1 VLLLAALQPRRARWD
16 DDRVPDAPWLGQP
29 LGGIPAAW
37 ADPAVRSLVLAGALF
52 NVMHV
57 ALTAF
62 TVNLLVQDAAYALVA
77 AGVVSGL
84 AQLGGA
90 AGRVMLGFA
99 ADRMRDSLTILW
111 VAGALMTVMCLV
123 TGTVGPHWPPAAM
136 AALFLAFGFIGI
148 GWNGVFHGQLARL
161 SPPGGVGLVSSGAG
175 FFLFLT
181 ALAGPSLFAAL
192 YAALGSY
199 TSTFAVLAFA
209 PLAGLALARR
219 AQLAAR
225 RRTGAPSR
233 PPLHRTR

>member
-1 VLLLAALQPRRARWD
+1 
-16 DDRVPDAPWLGQP
+16 
-29 LGGIPAAW
+29 
-37 ADPAVRSLVLAGALF
+37 
-52 NVMHV
+52 
-57 ALTAF
+57 
-62 TVNLLVQDAAYALVA
+62 
-77 AGVVSGL
+77 
-84 AQLGGA
+84 
-90 AGRVMLGFA
+90 
-99 ADRMRDSLTILW
+99 MRDSLTILW